1 MDLKPY
7 IVIARSKLFSKISKL
22 FDLTD
27 YFFYFDKIVSVTNN
41 SLASYI
47 TIYSKLDSK
56 NNIHRWK
63 ILLF

>member
-47 TIYSKLDSK
+47 TIYSKLDNK